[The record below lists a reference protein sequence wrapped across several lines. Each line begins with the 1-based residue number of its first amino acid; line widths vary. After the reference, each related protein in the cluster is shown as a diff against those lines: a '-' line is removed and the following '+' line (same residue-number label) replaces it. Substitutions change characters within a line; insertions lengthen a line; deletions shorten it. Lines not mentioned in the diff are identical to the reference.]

1 MAEQPAGLVH
11 DAQSVPQL
19 RLKFERMLPEH
30 FGPPGSETKRWRR
43 SDRSP

>member
-11 DAQSVPQL
+11 DAQFVPQL
-19 RLKFERMLPEH
+19 RPEFERMLPEH